1 MQVVVRTAQTIFKI
15 DGDIQ
20 PDLIEIL
27 KDKYGAGLKLIE
39 DKDEQYVNIQ
49 ETHWYKSIKGKM
61 TPGKYMRV
69 YRDNFGWTQKILGE
83 KLGGISAQNISHYE
97 NGSRRISDAL
107 AIKLS
112 RLFNAPI
119 EQFL

>member
-1 MQVVVRTAQTIFKI
+1 MQVVVRTPHTNFKI

-20 PDLIEIL
+20 QDLIEIL
-27 KDKYGAGLKLIE
+27 RNKYGDGLKLIE
-39 DKDEQYVNIQ
+39 NEDEKYVNIK
-49 ETHWYKSIKGKM
+49 ETEWYQKMKGTM

-69 YRDNFGWTQKILGE
+69 YRDNMGWTQKKLGE
-83 KLGGISAQNISHYE
+83 KLGGISVQNISHYE
-97 NGSRRISDAL
+97 NGNRRISDAL

-112 RLFNAPI
+112 RLFNGPL

>member
-1 MQVVVRTAQTIFKI
+1 MQAVVKTPHTIFKI

-27 KDKYGAGLKLIE
+27 RKKYGEGLKLIE
-39 DKDEQYVNIQ
+39 EEDEQYVNIK
-49 ETHWYKSIKGKM
+49 ETEWYKNMKGKM

-69 YRDNFGWTQKILGE
+69 YRDNFGWTQKLLGE

-97 NGSRRISDAL
+97 NGNRRISDAL

>member
-1 MQVVVRTAQTIFKI
+1 MQVVVRTFHTNFKI

-27 KDKYGAGLKLIE
+27 RDKYGDGLTLIE
-39 DKDEQYVNIQ
+39 DEDEKYINIK
-49 ETHWYKSIKGKM
+49 ETEWYKSMKGKM
-61 TPGKYMRV
+61 TPGKFMRV
-69 YRDNFGWTQKILGE
+69 YRDNLGWTQKILGE

-97 NGSRRISDAL
+97 NDSRRISDAL

-112 RLFNAPI
+112 KLFNAPI
-119 EQFL
+119 DQFL